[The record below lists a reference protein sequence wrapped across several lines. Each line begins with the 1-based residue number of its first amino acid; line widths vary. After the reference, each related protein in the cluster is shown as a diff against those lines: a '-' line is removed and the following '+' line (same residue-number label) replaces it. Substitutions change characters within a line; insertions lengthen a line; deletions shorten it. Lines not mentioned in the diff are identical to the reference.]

1 MAASG
6 ASLSALCPETI
17 GSACVS
23 PIQQHKVDQPAMLVN
38 SAEQVLPAAT
48 DLHICLV
55 HSPGG
60 RAVTLIPSDSL
71 LQLRC
76 IAMDPAHN
84 RRWFY
89 LDTALLHHLR
99 QIPIGDPVLAVPANT
114 HQDDINRNTTSLEHG
129 QSSSIRGSRRLCC
142 KVVVVA

>member
-1 MAASG
+1 MAHRRQRFAQK
-6 ASLSALCPETI
+6 TI

-23 PIQQHKVDQPAMLVN
+23 PIQQHKVDQPATLVN
-38 SAEQVLPAAT
+38 SSEQVLPAAT

-60 RAVTLIPSDSL
+60 RAVTLIPPDSP

-76 IAMDPAHN
+76 IAMDPAHD
-84 RRWFY
+84 RRWFD

-99 QIPIGDPVLAVPANT
+99 QIAIADPYLQYQRT
-114 HQDDINRNTTSLEHG
+114 HTRMISTGKR
-129 QSSSIRGSRRLCC
+129 RRLNMDRAPRSEAPDYA
-142 KVVVVA
+142 KKDLF